1 MNRVLESWG
10 PLVLAGPLTRLWSM
24 QSVRGREPSAIV
36 KMGIGCLLVAGAF
49 LFMLGT
55 NARRWKMARDMP
67 PGARVCVAMTGR
79 TILCSVERDRRLQR
93 IGAMRPRCTQVQRIL
108 VGFLQSAFTDCLVC
122 QCRSGAWHACPNR
135 TGPSARYKQ
144 SVPVHRRTAS
154 SRCLLSANFISHPSG
169 SHSSRRSGHVR
180 CGCEES
186 KEGVMPAQSL
196 RILALLV
203 AGVAPRLCWSLTT
216 SIQHASGR
224 LLHRSC

>member
-49 LFMLGT
+49 LFMLGM

-135 TGPSARYKQ
+135 TGRLPATNRAFRSIAALRRHDAYY
-144 SVPVHRRTAS
+144 RRT
-154 SRCLLSANFISHPSG
+154 L
-169 SHSSRRSGHVR
+169 
-180 CGCEES
+180 
-186 KEGVMPAQSL
+186 
-196 RILALLV
+196 
-203 AGVAPRLCWSLTT
+203 SLTRRAL
-216 SIQHASGR
+216 IRHAGPVMSGVVAKNR
-224 LLHRSC
+224 RKE